1 MLRAELHQNRVATIA
16 KVRSE
21 RQRRR
26 KQNAATELLLKQ
38 NPFWKRFATAEQR
51 AAMGSL
57 SATSLAAL
65 TSWASTTEAACRAE
79 AAAEEEELC
88 RIHQE
93 LLGLVRRLAG
103 EQKHDVHSE
112 RFPLTPDGLFAQIWE
127 AVLVRDDLGQVLRA
141 SRAMRLEGV
150 AQAAHDLAAGGED
163 TEEDDEDASHGQRP
177 TEHPEP
183 DHFTQPLKRVPK
195 GHIVALAHAEEVLL
209 DRTLVQFDAHYDELF
224 LLEEQERFRTAAAA
238 AGAEPEPGSLLPRRR
253 RNAHHVDRKVLEA
266 RVSKRYEVFCLP
278 EVVRTLFTK
287 PAHEKDW
294 EKLGQLAGYVQ
305 QAARGSLDEAAA
317 ASPAPFP
324 PVQDLR
330 TLWSNWGA
338 RPYSERKNLPHSCFL
353 ALCLDLGQVLWQW
366 QCHRWTASIR
376 LGWRRRMCSVA
387 SAGISRGSA
396 WGTRPSSTAS
406 ARAAASSSTG
416 T

>member
-1 MLRAELHQNRVATIA
+1 MQ
-16 KVRSE
+16 S
-21 RQRRR
+21 
-26 KQNAATELLLKQ
+26 
-38 NPFWKRFATAEQR
+38 
-51 AAMGSL
+51 
-57 SATSLAAL
+57 
-65 TSWASTTEAACRAE
+65 
-79 AAAEEEELC
+79 
-88 RIHQE
+88 
-93 LLGLVRRLAG
+93 LAG

-127 AVLVRDDLGQVLRA
+127 AVLVRDDLEQVLRA

-183 DHFTQPLKRVPK
+183 DHFTQPCRRLPK

-224 LLEEQERFRTAAAA
+224 LLEEQERLRTAVAA

-287 PAHEKDW
+287 PAHEKDS
-294 EKLGQLAGYVQ
+294 EKLGQLARYVQ

-324 PVQDLR
+324 LVAWTEIPLSAFGQEVRASEERGRRSEVQDLR
-330 TLWSNWGA
+330 TLWTNWGA
-338 RPYSERKNLPHSCFL
+338 RPYSEPKDLAHSCFL

-366 QCHRWTASIR
+366 
-376 LGWRRRMCSVA
+376 
-387 SAGISRGSA
+387 
-396 WGTRPSSTAS
+396 
-406 ARAAASSSTG
+406 
-416 T
+416 